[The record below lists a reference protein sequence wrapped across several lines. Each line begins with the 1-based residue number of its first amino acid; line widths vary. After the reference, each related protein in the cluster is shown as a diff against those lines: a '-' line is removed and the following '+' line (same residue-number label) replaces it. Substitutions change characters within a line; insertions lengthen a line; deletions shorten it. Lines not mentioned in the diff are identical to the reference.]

1 MARFFSF
8 LLALIALAA
17 GGGAIVTAWVRM
29 LEANAPHLLATSAP
43 WSTAGLR
50 AREDRLC
57 LSAQPCDEV
66 QLASAAAAIWQ
77 SASGSV
83 RPLLY
88 GAFRAAQTGNLAQA
102 TLLAERALVGDPRNQ
117 LAHAI
122 LADARLGAGDA
133 AGALFHLDRLL
144 VLRPE
149 KSDAFFDVI
158 ARLAS
163 QPGGIVEI
171 EKRLAQKPAWSG
183 GLVTRLNAAPIDLA
197 ALLRLNQYTP
207 ETQSG
212 YIQRI
217 LKEQGPTQALL
228 AWLAFLPRQ
237 QVTSLSWPYD
247 PEFKSLKAP
256 EPFNWSYDRGLV
268 SFETGGGLFV
278 TYDGRSTATLASQM
292 MVIQPGA
299 YRLEAMLQSEGQETG
314 GRFAWVASCYPNGPD
329 LARIEVGG
337 EHAQPKVFASGF
349 VVPGADCVAQTLSL
363 RGVPGE
369 CPVRARLKVA
379 SIRVFPATTKAG
391 P

>member
-1 MARFFSF
+1 MARLFSF

-29 LEANAPHLLATSAP
+29 LEANAPRLLATSAP
-43 WSTAGLR
+43 WSTAGLL

-77 SASGSV
+77 SASGSI

-88 GAFRAAQTGNLAQA
+88 GAYRAAQTGNLAQA

-149 KSDAFFDVI
+149 KSDAFFDAV
-158 ARLAS
+158 AHLAA
-163 QPGGIVEI
+163 QPGGMAEI
-171 EKRLAQKPAWSG
+171 EKRLAQKPAWSR
-183 GLVTRLNAAPIDLA
+183 GLVTRLNTAPIDLA

-237 QVTSLSWPYD
+237 QITSLSWPYD

-329 LARIEVGG
+329 LARIVVGG
-337 EHAQPKVFASGF
+337 EHAQPKV
-349 VVPGADCVAQTLSL
+349 
-363 RGVPGE
+363 
-369 CPVRARLKVA
+369 
-379 SIRVFPATTKAG
+379 
-391 P
+391 